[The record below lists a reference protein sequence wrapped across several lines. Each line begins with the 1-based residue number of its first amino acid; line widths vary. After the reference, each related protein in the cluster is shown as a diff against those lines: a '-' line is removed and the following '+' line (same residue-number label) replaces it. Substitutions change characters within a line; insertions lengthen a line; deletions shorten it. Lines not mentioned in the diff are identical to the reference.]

1 MLNGDVLM
9 AETNAPPKVSHGFH
23 AWAFNRL
30 QPRAGGAVP
39 SPDRIARLRDLDGD
53 GIAETRRTVLL
64 GVHSPFGMTLVD
76 TVVFVATDDAIL
88 QFPFR
93 TVMIGITG
101 QKVCSRRSMGSAR
114 TSASA
119 PTGTRARTASRT
131 RPISRV
137 ELGRDLVPNYIT
149 AVHDGGLYG
158 WPYSDC
164 GTHLNSRVKPPQPL
178 RVSSAIVPDYALR
191 PHSASLGQ
199 HGSWDRQPRSGYKV
213 IFVPFRDP
221 RPAGPPVDV
230 LPGFVNDDG
239 TANGRPVGLVI
250 DHNGARRLADDV
262 GNTVWRVIGA
272 PMRQ

>member
-1 MLNGDVLM
+1 M

-30 QPRAGGAVP
+30 QTRAGGAVP

-93 TVMIGITG
+93 TVMIDITG

-119 PTGTRARTASRT
+119 PTATRARTASRT

-137 ELGRDLVPNYIT
+137 ELGRDLVPDYIT
-149 AVHDGGLYG
+149 AVHDGGLL
-158 WPYSDC
+158 WMAIQRLRNASQLACEAAATAACIVSDRA
-164 GTHLNSRVKPPQPL
+164 GL
-178 RVSSAIVPDYALR
+178 RAPST
-191 PHSASLGQ
+191 LGL
-199 HGSWDRQPRSGYKV
+199 
-213 IFVPFRDP
+213 
-221 RPAGPPVDV
+221 AGPAR
-230 LPGFVNDDG
+230 FVG
-239 TANGRPVGLVI
+239 SPAAQWLQGHLRSLSRPQTRGATRRCTARF
-250 DHNGARRLADDV
+250 RE
-262 GNTVWRVIGA
+262 
-272 PMRQ
+272 